1 MRPQFIIENVTAKW
15 VITVV
20 IMTESLDKSRDHD

>member
-1 MRPQFIIENVTAKW
+1 MMETVTAKR

-20 IMTESLDKSRDHD
+20 IMTKSVDKSRDHD

>member
-1 MRPQFIIENVTAKW
+1 MMETVTAKR

-20 IMTESLDKSRDHD
+20 IMTKSVDKWRDHD